1 MQQYGRVKEFLEFAQ
16 IKKDYETV
24 ILHYINEKDIKSA
37 IQNLKHFINN
47 SASQD
52 KNNDLQTIFTKYSH
66 IFMKYEPEMTI
77 DLLMEYFKNNID
89 SNKIISAIMNT
100 ETKKREKVINYLR
113 MLINESKVKDKNIH
127 NLYIFFLS
135 QIGTEDSVKQLLY
148 YLQAFLDDKSQK
160 DSVPFEVEYAL
171 KVIIIKLKI

>member
-1 MQQYGRVKEFLEFAQ
+1 
-16 IKKDYETV
+16 
-24 ILHYINEKDIKSA
+24 
-37 IQNLKHFINN
+37 
-47 SASQD
+47 
-52 KNNDLQTIFTKYSH
+52 
-66 IFMKYEPEMTI
+66 MKYEPEMTI

-135 QIGTEDSVKQLLY
+135 QIGTDDSVKQLLY
-148 YLQAFLDDKSQK
+148 YLQKFLDDKAQK

-171 KVIIIKLKI
+171 KVIIN